1 MDSYE
6 TSPVQGQN
14 GFNLPPITNPP
25 RAQIFG
31 GQSGNASPTI
41 LDFNFDTDMNGQDH
55 DGPDNETND
64 AKRRRI
70 ARACDMCRKKKIKC
84 DGKMPACGHCIN
96 YKTECIFTL
105 VEKKRN
111 PPKGAKYIEG
121 LENRLGRMESLLK
134 LSGLLGDEDGDRTD
148 LGMLERRLADKAS
161 SSRNKPQSET
171 GVVEESSPSVNG
183 SLGQLASPNSTPRTD
198 KLPTPQP
205 TDTSPEATKDKERPE
220 VEELSDMMC
229 SLVTNNCGETR
240 YIGKVVPCT
249 FAFTTNATSR
259 IIFRFFHILT
269 QRYLLGQRE
278 DRRHIFPRHDGLSS
292 CPRRQVG
299 VLEARSLQ

>member
-1 MDSYE
+1 MDSYQ
-6 TSPVQGQN
+6 TSPVQGQD
-14 GFNLPPITNPP
+14 GFNLPAITNPP
-25 RAQIFG
+25 RAHIFG

-41 LDFNFDTDMNGQDH
+41 PDFSFADIDMNGH
-55 DGPDNETND
+55 DLDGVDGETND

-84 DGKMPACGHCIN
+84 DGKMPACSHCIN
-96 YKTECIFTL
+96 YKTECVITQ

-134 LSGLLGDEDGDRTD
+134 LSGLLGDEDGDKTD
-148 LGMLERRLADKAS
+148 LGMLEKRLVDKAS
-161 SSRNKPQSET
+161 SRSNA
-171 GVVEESSPSVNG
+171 ESPAGTTERSTASSGQP
-183 SLGQLASPNSTPRTD
+183 GQLVSPKITPQID

-205 TDTSPEATKDKERPE
+205 SDASPEPSKEKEEERPE

-240 YIGKVVPCT
+240 YIGKEPWT
-249 FAFTTNATSR
+249 
-259 IIFRFFHILT
+259 
-269 QRYLLGQRE
+269 
-278 DRRHIFPRHDGLSS
+278 
-292 CPRRQVG
+292 
-299 VLEARSLQ
+299 